1 MENFKYVLFDLDGTL
16 TDPVTGITNSVM
28 YALDKFGITVT
39 DRTELYKFIGPPL
52 VDSFMEFYGFT
63 KADAEKALAY
73 YREYFSV
80 KGIYENEIYSG
91 IKELLETLSESG
103 KKIILATSKPEKY
116 AKEIL
121 KYFAIDNFFHFIAAA
136 TMDEKRNTKD
146 AVIEYAIKE
155 CGITD
160 TASAVMI
167 GDRKFDISGG
177 KKFGLHTIGVT
188 YGYGSFEEITTANPT
203 FIAESVEKLNHFLV
217 RLSLI

>member
-1 MENFKYVLFDLDGTL
+1 LKDYEYILFDLDGTL

-28 YALDKFGITVT
+28 YALGKFGITVT
-39 DRTELYKFIGPPL
+39 DRAEIYKFIGPPL
-52 VDSFMEFYGFT
+52 IDSFMEFYGFS
-63 KADAEKALAY
+63 KADAEKALVY

-80 KGIYENEIYSG
+80 KGLYENEIYSG
-91 IKELLETLSESG
+91 IEDLLKKLTAAG

-116 AKEIL
+116 AKQIL
-121 KYFAIDNFFHFIAAA
+121 EHFLIDKYFGFIAAA

-160 TASAVMI
+160 TSSAVMV
-167 GDRKFDISGG
+167 GDRKFDVSGG

-188 YGYGSFEEITTANPT
+188 YGYGSFEEITEAAPT
-203 FIAESVEKLNHFLV
+203 FIAKSVAELGERLNV
-217 RLSLI
+217 G